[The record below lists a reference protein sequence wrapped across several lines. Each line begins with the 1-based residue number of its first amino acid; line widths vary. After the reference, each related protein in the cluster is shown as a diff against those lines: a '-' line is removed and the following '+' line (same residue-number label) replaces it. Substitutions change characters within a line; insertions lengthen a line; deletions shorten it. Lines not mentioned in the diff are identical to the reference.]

1 MLHDRFDTLPH
12 DAQQVVATRL
22 NAVTSELQ
30 AVERILHGG
39 QADGHPQSN
48 GAMGH
53 NPTSELEYAVHRAT
67 GLIELMTSKLAH
79 EERAGALTHKP
90 AKWVSDIFDLAAD
103 VSARL
108 EGSLLAHRRTGS
120 AN

>member
-1 MLHDRFDTLPH
+1 MHDRFDTLPL
-12 DAQQVVATRL
+12 DAQQAVVTRL

-48 GAMGH
+48 GAMVH
-53 NPTSELEYAVHRAT
+53 NPTTELEYAVHRAT

-90 AKWVSDIFDLAAD
+90 AKWVSDIIDLATD

-108 EGSLLAHRRTGS
+108 ESTFLAHCRAGDAS
-120 AN
+120 